1 MTASNKYSGGVTDF
15 TDEPDGYRGPAHI
28 TVEGHAP
35 VIVDVELSG
44 NFEPISGRFVWR
56 GRVRELTRALGAET
70 EVTAGSELTIATP
83 EGSGVA
89 RVSGLDLWGSHMV
102 DGVTRPP
109 FPVMEDT
116 EGLL

>member
-1 MTASNKYSGGVTDF
+1 MTHPTDDAHGH
-15 TDEPDGYRGPAHI
+15 DEPDGYRGPAHV
-28 TVEGHAP
+28 TVGQHAP

-56 GRVRELTRALGAET
+56 GRVRELTLALGEDAAP
-70 EVTAGSELTIATP
+70 AGTELTITTP
-83 EGSGVA
+83 DGHGTA

-102 DGVTRPP
+102 DGLTRPP

>member
-1 MTASNKYSGGVTDF
+1 MTAGNKYSDGVTDF
-15 TDEPDGYRGPAHI
+15 TEDEPDGYRGPAHV
-28 TVEGHAP
+28 TVAGHAP
-35 VIVDVELSG
+35 VTVDVELSG

-56 GRVRELTRALGAET
+56 GRVRELTHAVGAD
-70 EVTAGSELTIATP
+70 VTAGTELIISTP

-109 FPVMEDT
+109 FPVLEDT
-116 EGLL
+116 EDLL

>member
-1 MTASNKYSGGVTDF
+1 MTDF
-15 TDEPDGYRGPAHI
+15 TDDADGHEHDEPDGYRGPAH
-28 TVEGHAP
+28 VAVGQQPA

-56 GRVRELTRALGAET
+56 GRVRELTQALGEDAAP
-70 EVTAGSELTIATP
+70 AGTELTITTP
-83 EGSGVA
+83 DGSGTA
-89 RVSGLDLWGSHMV
+89 SVSGLDLWGSHMV
-102 DGVTRPP
+102 DGLTRPP